1 VPVNNREEIIGYVK
15 HKIPD
20 AEKVWSGE
28 DATGNLYVSF
38 EDGRGDKYKITA
50 KDLVEDQWNDVV
62 DGIHEYLR
70 ARAVLSYYRR
80 NTL

>member
-1 VPVNNREEIIGYVK
+1 MNTREGIIAYVK
-15 HKIPD
+15 HKIPG
-20 AEKVWSGE
+20 AEKVSSGE
-28 DATGNLYVSF
+28 DAAGNLYVSF
-38 EDGRGDKYKITA
+38 EDARGDKYRITA

-70 ARAVLSYYRR
+70 ACAVLSYYRR